1 MIAIIHID
9 MKRRIIISLLSL
21 AAFAIVLTVVG
32 SFYMLSYGLS
42 NENKR
47 GGLDKWNKEAFLSKH
62 PEAQHWID
70 SILTHHALRDTFL
83 RTGVEDSLHV
93 YYIHAKK
100 PTHLVALLVHGYKDN
115 ALGMLHIG
123 HMYANMGYNVVLP
136 DLHGHGASS
145 GDDIQ
150 MGWKDRTDVQRS
162 AAFADS
168 IFHTNRVHTAMVLH
182 GISMGAATVMC
193 VSGEQTPPFVRCFV
207 EDCGYTSVWDEFKT
221 QLREQFSLPPFPLL
235 YTTSA
240 LCKLRYGWTFGEASP
255 ISQLAKSHKPMLFI
269 HGSADTYV
277 PFPMVY
283 KLYKAKSAPKELWVT
298 RGSKHAKSYQDHRVA
313 YTNHVKTFLARY
325 MSK

>member
-1 MIAIIHID
+1 

-21 AAFAIVLTVVG
+21 SVLVLVLIIGG

-47 GGLDKWNKEAFLSKH
+47 GGLDKWNKEAFVDRH
-62 PEAQHWID
+62 PETMVWLD
-70 SILTHHALRDTFL
+70 SILANNALCDTFIH
-83 RTGVEDSLHV
+83 TAAQDSLHV
-93 YYIHAKK
+93 YYIRAER
-100 PTHLVALLVHGYKDN
+100 PTRLVALLVHGYKDN

-123 HMYANMGYNVVLP
+123 HMYADMGYNVVLP

-168 IFHTNRVHTAMVLH
+168 MFRADHAHTAMVLH

-193 VSGEQTPPFVRCFV
+193 VSGEQTPFFIRCFV

-221 QLREQFSLPPFPLL
+221 QLQEQFSLPPFPLL

-255 ISQLAKSHKPMLFI
+255 LRQLTKSHKPMLFI
-269 HGSADTYV
+269 HGDADTYV

-283 KLYKAKSAPKELWVT
+283 ELYKAKPAPKELWVAH
-298 RGSKHAKSYQDHRVA
+298 GSKHGNSYQDHRAA
-313 YTNHVKTFLARY
+313 YTNHVKIFLARY
-325 MSK
+325 MLK